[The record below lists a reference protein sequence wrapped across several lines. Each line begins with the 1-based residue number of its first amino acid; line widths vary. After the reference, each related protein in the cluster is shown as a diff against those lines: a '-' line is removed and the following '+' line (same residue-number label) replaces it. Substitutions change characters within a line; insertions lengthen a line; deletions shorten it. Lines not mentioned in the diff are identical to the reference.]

1 MYRIGTQEAQAV
13 AQVIRSGKLF
23 RYHAGGQ
30 CEKFEQRY
38 AEYVGVKHAGL
49 TSSGTTALTAALAGL
64 DIGPGDEVIVPAYT
78 YMATAIAVL
87 AVGAIP
93 VVIDVDESLTLSP
106 SALDEA
112 IGPRTRAVI
121 PVHMIGLPCDMRAI
135 MRIARRRKL
144 KVVEDACQAVGGGYE
159 GKMLGGIGHAG
170 AFSFNYFKN
179 MTCGEG
185 GAFVTDNTRAAQGAR
200 CYIDPCAFYWKGH
213 KSGGVRPFT
222 APGSRASEFEGAML
236 NVQLDRL
243 PAMIAAM
250 RKQKLQILRRT
261 AGVEGL
267 AQAPCHSLEHECG
280 THVVFQLPTA
290 KTAQQFAKATGGVRP
305 IDTGRHVY
313 TQWDPILERRGA
325 HHEALNPFKLPRNRK
340 CRMSYRK
347 DMCPRSLDV
356 LSRSV
361 MIANH
366 PDRKAAEV
374 STLVR
379 TIQHAVATMA

>member
-185 GAFVTDNTRAAQGAR
+185 GGVAPAGSGRGHPVVPHRVHGA
-200 CYIDPCAFYWKGH
+200 G
-213 KSGGVRPFT
+213 
-222 APGSRASEFEGAML
+222 
-236 NVQLDRL
+236 DR
-243 PAMIAAM
+243 
-250 RKQKLQILRRT
+250 
-261 AGVEGL
+261 
-267 AQAPCHSLEHECG
+267 
-280 THVVFQLPTA
+280 
-290 KTAQQFAKATGGVRP
+290 
-305 IDTGRHVY
+305 
-313 TQWDPILERRGA
+313 
-325 HHEALNPFKLPRNRK
+325 
-340 CRMSYRK
+340 
-347 DMCPRSLDV
+347 
-356 LSRSV
+356 
-361 MIANH
+361 
-366 PDRKAAEV
+366 
-374 STLVR
+374 
-379 TIQHAVATMA
+379 